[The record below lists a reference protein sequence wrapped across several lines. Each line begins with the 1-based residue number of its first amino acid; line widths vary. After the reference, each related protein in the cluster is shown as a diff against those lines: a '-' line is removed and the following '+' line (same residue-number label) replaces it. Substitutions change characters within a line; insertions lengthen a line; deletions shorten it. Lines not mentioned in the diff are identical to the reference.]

1 MTHYRTIHV
10 SLWPFANDPGRVPQL
25 AYDAVTCQPYEGVDQ
40 ITLQTPLAELRER
53 LGREP
58 DPRFLRAVDAI
69 AFRAQPHGGDVEA
82 HPVGGVEDPNGG
94 QGARGWAV
102 AFKGW
107 VLSAEAFTGLPREEA
122 PPSWARDGLLKTC
135 QHGRDAPEG
144 DTPLSMAYGE
154 IRREALKIEY
164 NSAKHHLVAH
174 HTAWL
179 VSATLGLPFEA
190 NDDGVRAATELCGP
204 DDLGNVCQPAVDC
217 ARMILRPVEHI
228 LTGLDDRRL
237 GFDAG
242 KWEPRENRWAA
253 RDEILLRTL
262 EGAMRV
268 KARAVER
275 DSGIGLGL

>member
-1 MTHYRTIHV
+1 MTHYRTILV
-10 SLWPFANDPGRVPQL
+10 SLWPFANDIGRVPQL
-25 AYDAVTCQPYEGVDQ
+25 AYDAVTCQAYEGIDQ
-40 ITLQTPLAELRER
+40 ITLQTPLADLRER

-58 DPRFLRAVDAI
+58 DPRFLRPVDAI
-69 AFRAQPHGGDVEA
+69 AFRAEQREGDVAA

-94 QGARGWAV
+94 QGARGWAE

-107 VLSAEAFTGLPREEA
+107 VVSAEAFTGLPREEA
-122 PPSWARDGLLKTC
+122 PPAWARDGLLRTC

-144 DTPLSMAYGE
+144 GTPLEMAYGE
-154 IRREALKIEY
+154 IRREALNIEY

-179 VSATLGLPFEA
+179 VSASLGLRCEA

-204 DDLGNVCQPAVDC
+204 NDIGNVCQPAVDC
-217 ARMILRPVEHI
+217 ARMILSPVEHI

-237 GFDAG
+237 GFDSG
-242 KWEPRENRWAA
+242 KWEHRENRWGP

-262 EGAMRV
+262 EGAMLV
-268 KARAVER
+268 EARNVER
-275 DSGIGLGL
+275 DSGIEL